1 MRSYILLILFG
12 FTGSVLLAQ
21 YDTHQGI
28 VTDNSSRE
36 TIPFATVAVYNNNVL
51 VNGVSTNERGEF
63 KLSLKEV
70 FTHLEISFIGYENTI
85 LERSE
90 IKNARSIAI
99 ILEPSVT
106 ALNEVVV
113 KGEQTTSKLKI
124 DRKIINLGADLQQA
138 GVTTL
143 EAFDQITEIQTDLGT
158 GSLSLR
164 GSGNVRLLVNGKP
177 SSMNPTELLEQ
188 MPASSVQR
196 VEIITSPSAKNQAD
210 GLSGIINVVLKKNS
224 SKGLNTNLNAGVGTM
239 RYTYGID
246 GNYNF
251 SWINFRWNVS
261 QSGRGMNSKQRISQV
276 YDNGDTRDFFTPHDF
291 NGLVRK
297 IDIGLDFFINANN
310 ELSLGFDYTNDEHSF
325 LNDTFYSNVTGR
337 ENYIYV
343 RNSSHTH
350 ETLNANFNYRTR
362 FSKENHFLEID
373 YQFTKNDNLLPAIDI
388 EEDVFLFNE
397 ERRNDNILN
406 ALALDYSLPINENI
420 LIEAGGALNGRNLTS
435 SLFSKSAEFVETLDV
450 FKYDESLL
458 GLYGLT
464 NITSGKFTW
473 QLGLR
478 YENLTSNSI
487 NLSTNETTNLA
498 FSNLFPSLHLSY
510 ALNESNTLNIGYSR
524 RVTRPNFR
532 NINPFQS
539 RNQYFE
545 WLANPNLR
553 PEFSNNI
560 ETNYQ
565 YNGDK
570 WNFSGALFYR
580 YRTDVIER
588 LQSIDAEGVLRNVFD
603 NIGEKHSYGVEA
615 STNYKLTNFWNI
627 QLSANYY
634 HTIIDQDIFLSWDKL
649 YSSNLIFKNT
659 FKISKALSADI
670 SYRQNF
676 KTQNTFDFID
686 PRNRI
691 DVAVRL
697 KLLENKLALNLRII
711 DLLDNNLMYRTAVTQ
726 NVIQNEVW
734 RFQSQTFGFLLS
746 ASYKLFQNKGKTRN
760 RKNRNY
766 QYGGTTD

>member
-1 MRSYILLILFG
+1 MRLQILVLLFG
-12 FTGSVLLAQ
+12 FKGCFLLAQ
-21 YDTHQGI
+21 SATYQGAVI
-28 VTDNSSRE
+28 DNISKE
-36 TIPFATVAVYNNNVL
+36 TIPFATVAIFNDNIL
-51 VNGVSTNERGEF
+51 VNGVTTNERGEF
-63 KLSLKEV
+63 KLKVEER
-70 FTHLEISFIGYENTI
+70 FTQFEISFIGYENTI
-85 LERSE
+85 LKLSE
-90 IKNARSIAI
+90 IENPKNITI

-106 ALNEVVV
+106 VLNEVVV
-113 KGEQTTSKLKI
+113 EGEQTTSKLKI

-138 GVTTL
+138 GATTL

-188 MPASSVQR
+188 TPASSVQR

-224 SKGLNTNLNAGVGTM
+224 AKGLNTNLNAGAGTM
-239 RYTYGID
+239 RYNYGID
-246 GNYNF
+246 GNCNF
-251 SWINFRWNVS
+251 SWINFRWNLS
-261 QSGRGMNSKQRISQV
+261 QSGRGMNSKQTISQL
-276 YDNGDTRDFFTPHDF
+276 YENGDTRDFFTPHDF

-297 IDIGLDFFINANN
+297 VDTGLDFFINENN

-325 LNDTFYSNVTGR
+325 FNNTFYSNVTGR

-343 RNSSHTH
+343 RNSSHRH
-350 ETLNANFNYRTR
+350 KTLNTNVNYRTR

-373 YQFTKNDNLLPAIDI
+373 YQYTKNDNLLPATDI
-388 EEDVFLFNE
+388 EDDVFLFNE
-397 ERRNDNILN
+397 ERTNNNILN
-406 ALALDYSLPINENI
+406 ALALDYSLPIKENT
-420 LIEAGGALNGRNLTS
+420 LVEAGVSWNGRNLTS
-435 SLFSKSAEFVETLDV
+435 SLFTNPAGASESLDI

-464 NITSGKFTW
+464 NITSGKMTY
-473 QLGLR
+473 QVGLR
-478 YENLTSNSI
+478 YENLKSNSI
-487 NLSTNETTNLA
+487 NLSTNETTDLA
-498 FSNLFPSLHLSY
+498 FSNLFPSLHVSY
-510 ALNESNTLNIGYSR
+510 IINESNTLNIGYSR

-545 WLANPNLR
+545 WVANPSLR

-565 YNGDK
+565 YNGEK
-570 WNFSGALFYR
+570 WSFSGALFYR

-588 LQSIDAEGVLRNVFD
+588 LQDINEEGVLRNVFD
-603 NIGEKHSYGVEA
+603 NIGKKHSYGVET
-615 STNYKLTNFWNI
+615 SISYGPMDFWNT

-634 HTIIDQDIFLSWDKL
+634 HTTIDQDIFLSWDEL

-659 FKISKALSADI
+659 FKINKALSADV

-697 KLLENKLALNLRII
+697 KLLENKLALNLRVI

-726 NVIQNEVW
+726 NVVQNEVW

-746 ASYKLFQNKGKTRN
+746 ASYKLFQNKGKIRN